1 MFKDGYIYMNSD
13 SHQDN
18 SNEISLHSNGYAE
31 AAKKSQLGVFSPQ
44 SFNQRLHIERNR
56 QSVGRYH
63 DSMLANGHHRNLH
76 YQRANVEVSPI
87 RPEVGPTKRPEADN
101 RFGQRPSGGLISD
114 VTKPSAGPSFIEPSA
129 RGYNPYK

>member
-1 MFKDGYIYMNSD
+1 MNSD
-13 SHQDN
+13 ERTDN
-18 SNEISLHSNGYAE
+18 PDEISLHSNRFAE

-63 DSMLANGHHRNLH
+63 DSMLANGHHRSLH
-76 YQRANVEVSPI
+76 YQRGNVQVSPV
-87 RPEVGPTKRPEADN
+87 RPGVDPTKHPQADN
-101 RFGQRPSGGLISD
+101 RFGQRPSGGLIAD
-114 VTKPSAGPSFIEPSA
+114 VTKPSSGPSFIEPSA

>member
-1 MFKDGYIYMNSD
+1 MDSDKRTDGTND
-13 SHQDN
+13 
-18 SNEISLHSNGYAE
+18 ISLHSSGYAE
-31 AAKKSQLGVFSPQ
+31 AAKKSQMNVFSPQ

-76 YQRANVEVSPI
+76 YQRANLEALPI
-87 RPEVGPTKRPEADN
+87 RPEVNST
-101 RFGQRPSGGLISD
+101 QRPDVEDRFSRRSVGGLISD
-114 VTKPSAGPSFIEPSA
+114 VVKPANRPNFIEPSV